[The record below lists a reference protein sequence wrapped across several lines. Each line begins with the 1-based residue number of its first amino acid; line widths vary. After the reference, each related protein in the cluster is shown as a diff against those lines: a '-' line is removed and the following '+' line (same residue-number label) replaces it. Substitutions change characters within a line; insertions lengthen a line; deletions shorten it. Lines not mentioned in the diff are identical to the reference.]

1 VSTLTALSPADGAEV
16 ADERS
21 KLHVSRRLIVSTST
35 AYSLA
40 DNADLADER
49 SRLHYFAEKDCLGLV
64 LFWGYLRKSARSARD
79 IGFLFWQ
86 SIESSCVIIL
96 SQITQI
102 IADKRQVGEMKLT
115 TITAVHAFLA
125 EIKFRNKGNF
135 VLANTESSLLELC

>member
-1 VSTLTALSPADGAEV
+1 M
-16 ADERS
+16 
-21 KLHVSRRLIVSTST
+21 
-35 AYSLA
+35 
-40 DNADLADER
+40 
-49 SRLHYFAEKDCLGLV
+49 GLV

-86 SIESSCVIIL
+86 SIESSCVNIL